1 MDVTTFRDGVRERLG
16 EILVRKGRLSP
27 DQLDQAIIAAKA
39 SGDRLGTHLVN
50 AKALHEEDVSIA
62 LADQFGLRYVV
73 VDLQNLSTDLGALI
87 PERTARRLSV
97 LPLSSSGDR
106 VRLAIADPTDVVII
120 DELRMA
126 LNGAFDLVVADPTTI
141 RAGLDQVYPRNLRP
155 TNLDEF
161 EEVTEEDDQHQS
173 TIDVEAD
180 AESAPAVEEVNRLLR
195 TAIELGAS
203 DIHFVPWKNDL
214 HVRARV
220 DGVMRDVSVV
230 PRSLRASVIARI
242 KVMGQLDIAERR
254 LPQDGRVSIS
264 IAGVDM
270 DLRVAI
276 LPSSIGE
283 EAVLRIA
290 YIGKQGLRTLED
302 LGLDGQTLTRLRH
315 SLRHPAGAII
325 VAGPTGSGKTTTLYA
340 ALAELHDGTRTIVS
354 IEDPVESR
362 IDGVVQLEV
371 NTRAGLTFARG
382 LRSILRADPDVIMIG
397 EIRDLET
404 AEIALHAAMTG
415 HVVLTTVH
423 AQSAAAALVRLR
435 DFGIAEASLG
445 TSVRSVLSQRL
456 LRRPCE
462 YCRKGQR
469 VSAEDLARIHLDP
482 SLELYRPA
490 GCHHCGS
497 TGYTG
502 RVGIHEILT
511 IDDDVRAAMGG
522 AASAIQLAAVTGGQ
536 TTVLYEQAS
545 RLCEAGGTTVDEIV
559 RVLGEPD

>member
-1 MDVTTFRDGVRERLG
+1 
-16 EILVRKGRLSP
+16 
-27 DQLDQAIIAAKA
+27 
-39 SGDRLGTHLVN
+39 
-50 AKALHEEDVSIA
+50 
-62 LADQFGLRYVV
+62 
-73 VDLQNLSTDLGALI
+73 
-87 PERTARRLSV
+87 
-97 LPLSSSGDR
+97 
-106 VRLAIADPTDVVII
+106 
-120 DELRMA
+120 MA

-155 TNLDEF
+155 SHLDEL
-161 EEVTEEDDQHQS
+161 EDETEEIEQQQS
-173 TIDVEAD
+173 TIDFEAD

-195 TAIELGAS
+195 AAIELGAS

-220 DGVMRDVSVV
+220 DGVMRDMSVV

-290 YIGKQGLRTLED
+290 YIGKQGLKTLED
-302 LGLDGQTLTRLRH
+302 LGLDGQTLSRLRH

-362 IDGVVQLEV
+362 IEGVVQVEV

-415 HVVLTTVH
+415 HIVLTTVH
-423 AQSAAAALVRLR
+423 AQSSAAALVRLR
-435 DFGIAEASLG
+435 DLGIGEASLG

-462 YCRKGQR
+462 HCAKGRR
-469 VSAEDLARIHLDP
+469 VSAEDLARIQLDTVAGALP
-482 SLELYRPA
+482 PDRLPPLWIHRLRREGRYPRDPHDRRRGTRGHGRPRLGDSGCRPQGREDHPATRTGLTALRGRRDDRRRDRARARRARLTTIVQVPVVDVRGGEVSDGPA
-490 GCHHCGS
+490 GQVVRRLDEEPCTESQPGS
-497 TGYTG
+497 AG
-502 RVGIHEILT
+502 
-511 IDDDVRAAMGG
+511 D
-522 AASAIQLAAVTGGQ
+522 S
-536 TTVLYEQAS
+536 S
-545 RLCEAGGTTVDEIV
+545 RRSG
-559 RVLGEPD
+559 

>member
-16 EILVRKGRLSP
+16 EILVRKGRLSRE
-27 DQLDQAIIAAKA
+27 QLDQAIEDAKA

-50 AKALHEEDVSIA
+50 AKALHEEDIAIA

-73 VDLQNLSTDLGALI
+73 VDVQTLSPDLAAVM
-87 PERTARRLSV
+87 PERSARRLGV
-97 LPLSSSGDR
+97 LPLSASGDR

-120 DELRMA
+120 DELRMS

-155 TNLDEF
+155 SHLDEL
-161 EEVTEEDDQHQS
+161 EDETEEIDQQQS
-173 TIDVEAD
+173 TIDFEAD

-195 TAIELGAS
+195 AAIELGAS

-220 DGVMRDVSVV
+220 DGVMRDMSVV

-290 YIGKQGLRTLED
+290 YIGKQGLKTLED
-302 LGLDGQTLTRLRH
+302 LGLDGQTLSRLRH

-362 IDGVVQLEV
+362 IEGVVQVEV

-415 HVVLTTVH
+415 HIVLTTVH
-423 AQSAAAALVRLR
+423 AQSSAAALVRLR
-435 DFGIAEASLG
+435 DLGIGEASLG

-462 YCRKGQR
+462 HCAKGRR
-469 VSAEDLARIHLDP
+469 VSTEDLARIHLDT
-482 SLELYRPA
+482 SLELYRPT
-490 GCHHCGS
+490 GCRHCGS
-497 TGYTG
+497 TGYVG

-511 IDDDVRAAMGG
+511 IDDEVRAVMDGP
-522 AASAIQLAAVTGGQ
+522 ASAIQVAALKGGK
-536 TTVLYEQAS
+536 TTLLHEQAA
-545 RLCEAGGTTVDEIV
+545 RLCAAGGTTVDEIV

>member
-1 MDVTTFRDGVRERLG
+1 M
-16 EILVRKGRLSP
+16 
-27 DQLDQAIIAAKA
+27 
-39 SGDRLGTHLVN
+39 
-50 AKALHEEDVSIA
+50 
-62 LADQFGLRYVV
+62 
-73 VDLQNLSTDLGALI
+73 
-87 PERTARRLSV
+87 
-97 LPLSSSGDR
+97 
-106 VRLAIADPTDVVII
+106 
-120 DELRMA
+120 
-126 LNGAFDLVVADPTTI
+126 
-141 RAGLDQVYPRNLRP
+141 
-155 TNLDEF
+155 
-161 EEVTEEDDQHQS
+161 
-173 TIDVEAD
+173 
-180 AESAPAVEEVNRLLR
+180 
-195 TAIELGAS
+195 
-203 DIHFVPWKNDL
+203 
-214 HVRARV
+214 
-220 DGVMRDVSVV
+220 
-230 PRSLRASVIARI
+230 IARI

-290 YIGKQGLRTLED
+290 YIGKQGLKTLED
-302 LGLDGQTLTRLRH
+302 LGLDGQTLSRLRH
-315 SLRHPAGAII
+315 SLRYPAGAII

-362 IDGVVQLEV
+362 IEGVVQVEV

-415 HVVLTTVH
+415 HIVLTTVH
-423 AQSAAAALVRLR
+423 AQSSAAALVRLR
-435 DFGIAEASLG
+435 DLGIGEASLG

-456 LRRPCE
+456 LRRPCQH
-462 YCRKGQR
+462 CARGRR
-469 VSAEDLARIHLDP
+469 VSTEDLARIHLDT
-482 SLELYRPA
+482 SLELYRPT
-490 GCHHCGS
+490 GCRHCGS
-497 TGYTG
+497 TGYVG

-511 IDDDVRAAMGG
+511 IDDEVRAVMDGP
-522 AASAIQLAAVTGGQ
+522 ASAIQVAALKGGK
-536 TTVLYEQAS
+536 TTLLHEQAA